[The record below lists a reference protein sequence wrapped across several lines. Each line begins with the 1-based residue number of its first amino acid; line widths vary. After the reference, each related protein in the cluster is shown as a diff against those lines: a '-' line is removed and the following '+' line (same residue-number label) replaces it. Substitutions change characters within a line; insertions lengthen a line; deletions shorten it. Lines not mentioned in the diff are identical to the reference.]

1 MRGGA
6 SSADPKV
13 GTTRASKSKA
23 RRKATRKANKAI
35 AEVSPRAPVST
46 PPGLPGLP
54 KTKAKA
60 NNKANANDN
69 NNTTH
74 KVTMDSDPNNITKIQ
89 VFRPTWEEF
98 KDFNKYIIEIEKK
111 GAHKAGLAKIIPP
124 PEWKPRADGYN
135 MDIIGEI
142 EIPAPISQVVQGKQ
156 GVYQVFNIQK
166 NAMKVKDFKRLA
178 NSAKHATPPHFDYSD
193 LDRKYWR
200 NSAYCPPIYGAD
212 VSGSLTDVDVKEW

>member
-1 MRGGA
+1 MFVLQKPA
-6 SSADPKV
+6 VLESSYIIFFFKRTEIENVLTAAAAALVSLAESVVFLSLFDP
-13 GTTRASKSKA
+13 
-23 RRKATRKANKAI
+23 N
-35 AEVSPRAPVST
+35 
-46 PPGLPGLP
+46 
-54 KTKAKA
+54 
-60 NNKANANDN
+60 N

-74 KVTMDSDPNNITKIQ
+74 KVTMDPDPDNITKIQ
-89 VFRPTWEEF
+89 VFKPTWEEF

-124 PEWKPRADGYN
+124 PEWKPRADNYN

-166 NAMKVKDFKRLA
+166 NAMKVKDFKRMA
-178 NSAKHATPPHFDYSD
+178 NSAKYATPPHTNYDD

-200 NSAYCPPIYGAD
+200 NIAYCPPIYGAD